1 MLQRLPPP
9 RTKPQSSERY
19 ISFSRNT
26 PFVPPFASICLHWP
40 PLAPIGPLS
49 RLLFSLW
56 AQKLYFEW
64 DLINRPVA
72 LVTNWTNQ
80 SQKFFASSDL
90 IVRVW
95 SPEAWKKDEGNQGTV
110 WVVKESLLSQTN
122 TTNARGIERKTPF
135 WEVFSDP
142 DFHKHTL
149 LLSTFADEG
158 HLAWRSDSSTR
169 SKVYKKITSLSK
181 FNVLLSGTMFP
192 LGPGEDARGILEHLG
207 GDFTSSETP
216 VKWSDEYLTAFRRLF
231 GINPQD
237 KKENVWEVLS
247 FRVIVSQFYLR
258 RTIKSFWEGEWV
270 INKTAARPVPRIVLP
285 NPDAF
290 TQLNDPRAQT
300 KTVQQ
305 TRETLRNKMKRA
317 DQKRFLAWTQVYE
330 LIRDEY
336 GESAFTGAQ
345 SHRHLETYIK
355 KYVRR
360 YRGSGRITKLIALVK
375 AHVEKG
381 EKFIVVSDRIFLVML
396 AYHVRSPSLASLIL
410 DLR

>member
-1 MLQRLPPP
+1 
-9 RTKPQSSERY
+9 
-19 ISFSRNT
+19 
-26 PFVPPFASICLHWP
+26 
-40 PLAPIGPLS
+40 LAPIGPLS

-122 TTNARGIERKTPF
+122 TTNA
-135 WEVFSDP
+135 
-142 DFHKHTL
+142 
-149 LLSTFADEG
+149 TFADEG